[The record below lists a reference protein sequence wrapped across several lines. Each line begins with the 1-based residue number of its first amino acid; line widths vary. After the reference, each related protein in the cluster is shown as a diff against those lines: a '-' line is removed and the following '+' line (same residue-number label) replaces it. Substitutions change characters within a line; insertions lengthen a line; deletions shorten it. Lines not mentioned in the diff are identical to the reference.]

1 MSTGVSV
8 EHTDAV
14 ENRTERLSPARRWSD
29 NRRIAYAVE
38 ALAALPVIAVLFE
51 VYRSPRLQM
60 LDYWHVLLRIT
71 NPDGSFHPSG
81 LRFLQNE
88 HPLMIPSIFYWL
100 DAKLFA
106 GDNRVLGYLTVV
118 VAVLTVLVL
127 RAALPKSLPPVVR
140 ACLTVA
146 ISALVFSLHGLHNFA
161 IGMSGTAWLGANL
174 IAVVALVLGVR
185 GHWWFAWGAGIL
197 ACMSYGTAF
206 AVWPALSLLAFMRG
220 ERWWRR
226 LMPLGVGILVIVG
239 WWFLR
244 PEVGPGGRPANDVGT
259 LGYTFLTV
267 LGHLWTANTAGTAVL
282 AGAVILFGYAA
293 LLTVPAA
300 RVRHLWFWWALGLH
314 AVLASGMIAAA
325 RIDFGSDFGLSSRYT
340 SLSVLA
346 SVPLIVI
353 VVSVGYRRASAAAPR
368 FAVAALAAG
377 LAGFMLGSPTATSVR
392 NGLSEIPLQAVAM
405 RAGVGDQ
412 YGARLPAA
420 KVLNPRLEAMGHY
433 PFSDDFTLGCGGPEL
448 DTTLPLDE
456 MSRLP
461 AADRSHK
468 NQPAGWVD
476 RVEARKD
483 ASLVRGWATGVGDPV
498 RCVVYT
504 DATGKITGG
513 GQYHLPRPDV
523 ARALSWLPAD
533 TGFAVIAPTD
543 PEGRVVVILNSG
555 RRLWLPATTDAG
567 DAPG

>member
-1 MSTGVSV
+1 MHTGVTV
-8 EHTDAV
+8 EH
-14 ENRTERLSPARRWSD
+14 EEEQRTERLSPARRWAD
-29 NRRIAYAVE
+29 NRRLALAVE
-38 ALAALPVIAVLFE
+38 ALAALPVIAVLVE
-51 VYRSPRLQM
+51 VYHAPRLQM

-71 NPDGSFHPSG
+71 NPDGSLHVPG

-88 HPLMIPSIFYWL
+88 HPLMIPSVFYWL

-127 RAALPKSLPPVVR
+127 RAALPKRLPVVLR
-140 ACLTVA
+140 ACLVVA
-146 ISALVFSLHGLHNFA
+146 IAALVFSLHGLHNFA
-161 IGMSGTAWLGANL
+161 LGMSGTAWLTANL
-174 IAVVALVLGVR
+174 VVMVALLFGVR
-185 GHWWFAWGAGIL
+185 GRWWLAWGAGVL

-206 AVWPALSLLAFMRG
+206 AVWPALCLLAFMRG

-226 LMPLGVGILVIVG
+226 LVPVAIGLLVVVT

-244 PEVGPGGRPANDVGT
+244 PEVGPGGKPANDVGT

-293 LLTVPAA
+293 LLSVPAA
-300 RVRHLWFWWALGLH
+300 RARHLWFWWALALH

-325 RIDFGSDFGLSSRYT
+325 RIDFGTDFGLSSRYT
-340 SLSVLA
+340 SLSVMA
-346 SVPLIVI
+346 SVPLMVML
-353 VVSVGYRRASAAAPR
+353 VSLGYRRAAAGTPRLAAA
-368 FAVAALAAG
+368 ALVAG
-377 LAGFMLGSPTATSVR
+377 LAGFLLGSPTATSVR
-392 NGLSEIPLQAVAM
+392 SALSEIPLQAVAM

-412 YGARLPAA
+412 YGARLPRAEA
-420 KVLNPRLEAMGHY
+420 LNPRLEAMGHY
-433 PFSDDFTLGCGGPEL
+433 PFSPDFTLGCGGPEL
-448 DTTLPLDE
+448 GDTLPLEDSE
-456 MSRLP
+456 PLP
-461 AADRSHK
+461 AADRSRQD
-468 NQPAGWVD
+468 QPAGWVD
-476 RVEARKD
+476 NVEARQD
-483 ASLVRGWATGVGDPV
+483 ASLVRGWATGVADPV

-504 DATGKITGG
+504 DATGRITGG

-523 ARALSWLPAD
+523 SRSLEWLPAD
-533 TGFAVIAPTD
+533 TGFAVIAPTAQ
-543 PEGRVVVILNSG
+543 EGRVVVILNSG